1 MNFNFEKI
9 VAFDKSIIGSVG
21 STFRDFDEAIQTL
34 GKLNLQEFTRNIF
47 SLSEYSH
54 AWEKRREGEI
64 LKAIIKVH

>member
-21 STFRDFDEAIQTL
+21 STHRDFVEAIETL
-34 GKLNLQEFTRNIF
+34 GKLNLEAFTRHIF
-47 SLSEYSH
+47 SLDEYVK
-54 AWEKRREGEI
+54 AWEKRKEGQI